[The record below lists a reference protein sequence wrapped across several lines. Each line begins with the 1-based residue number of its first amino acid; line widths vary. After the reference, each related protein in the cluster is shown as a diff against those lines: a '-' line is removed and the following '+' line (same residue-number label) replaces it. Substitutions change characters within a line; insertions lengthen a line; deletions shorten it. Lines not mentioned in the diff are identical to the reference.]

1 MTTVLLFTALSF
13 AAESLPAGGENVVTS
28 QVTVS
33 CSLEEAQLHLANA
46 EQMALLSPD
55 VLTAKSAPQGTC
67 QRMTVAVKGLLS
79 PMRYVS
85 ERCPTAKGYTERLV
99 SSDDFTAQSTDWEL
113 KSVAGGTLVTLRI
126 RAMPKMPVPDAIVFS
141 KVKSSSLA
149 TLERFSALVTGD

>member
-1 MTTVLLFTALSF
+1 MEQAFTHFKDAS
-13 AAESLPAGGENVVTS
+13 AANPSDEDSA
-28 QVTVS
+28 
-33 CSLEEAQLHLANA
+33 ANA

-67 QRMTVAVKGLLS
+67 PRMTVAVKGLLS

-99 SSDDFTAQSTDWEL
+99 SSDDFTEQSTDWEL